1 MAWRIRFSD
10 TAEKQLSKLDRKV
23 AKRIYDFLRNR
34 IAKLDDPR
42 SLGEALKGSK
52 LGEFWRYRVGD
63 YRIITSIED
72 NVLTIL
78 VITVGNRKDI
88 YRGKY

>member
-1 MAWRIRFSD
+1 LAWRIRLSD

-23 AKRIYDFLRNR
+23 AKRIYDFLRDR

-42 SLGEALKGSK
+42 DLGEALKGSN

-72 NVLTIL
+72 DVLTIL
-78 VITVGNRKDI
+78 VIAIGNRKDI
-88 YRGKY
+88 YRAI

>member
-1 MAWRIRFSD
+1 LAWRIRFSD